1 MRAVRHTT
9 KVNKIRQTK
18 VPKRRQ
24 PDGGAHAGVVMSS
37 SCRRHVVVMFVYLAF
52 DMTKKKT
59 ASEGRSKR
67 FFVMFVM
74 FV

>member
-1 MRAVRHTT
+1 
-9 KVNKIRQTK
+9 
-18 VPKRRQ
+18 
-24 PDGGAHAGVVMSS
+24 
-37 SCRRHVVVMFVYLAF
+37 MFVYPAF

-59 ASEGRSKR
+59 ARHGLPSG

>member
-1 MRAVRHTT
+1 
-9 KVNKIRQTK
+9 
-18 VPKRRQ
+18 
-24 PDGGAHAGVVMSS
+24 
-37 SCRRHVVVMFVYLAF
+37 MFVYLAF